1 LLFLKSI
8 DKVLGLAVALL
19 FLSFSAARAQ
29 VHAHPNS
36 VEIKRESTAQI
47 SFNFEL
53 NLPPLLHR
61 MLAPQTSYAVFLK
74 NQTALSDQALDREMA
89 EVGAAFSEKA
99 FLVLP
104 SGTKLRLKQWQWPD
118 KKVLRDAFMSSFV
131 LLYLPQNINTHV
143 DPIRV
148 TASVQTKTPPSRVQ
162 LQLPSPM
169 NPILVVIKSDQ
180 FWLTDHIPSAVIEIN

>member
-1 LLFLKSI
+1 MLFLKSI

-19 FLSFSAARAQ
+19 LLSFSAARAQ

-36 VEIKRESTAQI
+36 VEIKRESTIQI

-89 EVGAAFSEKA
+89 EVGTAFSEKA

-104 SGTKLRLKQWQWPD
+104 SGTKLRIKQWQWPH
-118 KKVLRDAFMSSFV
+118 KKVLRAAFLSSSI
-131 LLYLPQNINTHV
+131 LLGMPQKINLHV
-143 DPIRV
+143 EPITV
-148 TASVQTKTPPSRVQ
+148 TASVQSKTPLSRVQ

-169 NPILVVIKSDQ
+169 NPILVVIQSDQ
-180 FWLTDHIPSAVIEIN
+180 FWLTDQITSAVIELN